1 MTELFDDIDANIQEI
16 ITNGDFAKEQSNKE
30 PKFTSLWRNE
40 FAPKPSI
47 GDTNFL
53 LKKYKIL
60 NTIDDYASYD
70 INLADFIKAYTSDTD
85 KEYNFET
92 LRGSKYHGRSI
103 EQLEYIANHI
113 SDRCKEE
120 KITFFDGM
128 ENNIEK
134 LMCLI
139 IKHACMETLTGRY
152 AELTVEDY
160 INSFGYK
167 RAVIPEK
174 EESDWDTNG
183 VDILVVDKE
192 KELISKF
199 VQVKPISFIL
209 GIKPDQYA
217 DRKKC
222 KTVNQAYVDRYIRN
236 HPNEINKDKLN
247 SNIIYC
253 FYDID
258 KHTFYNFKNRMDD
271 IGVFIT
277 YNDFSDDNGTP
288 RYKPPQIDK
297 LPMVDLTNFKKI
309 F

>member
-1 MTELFDDIDANIQEI
+1 MLFDDIDTNIQEI
-16 ITNGDFAKEQSNKE
+16 ITKGDFAKKESNKNNR
-30 PKFTSLWRNE
+30 FTVLWHNE

-47 GDTNFL
+47 GDTNYL
-53 LKKYKIL
+53 LKKYNIL
-60 NTIDDYASYD
+60 NSLDDYATYN
-70 INLADFIKAYTSDTD
+70 INLAGFIKAYITDVD
-85 KEYNFET
+85 KEYSLET
-92 LRGSKYHGRSI
+92 LRGSMYHGRSV
-103 EQLEYIANHI
+103 EQLKHIANHI
-113 SDRCKEE
+113 SRRCNEE

-128 ENNIEK
+128 ENDIEK

-160 INSFGYK
+160 ISSFDYK

-174 EESDWDTNG
+174 EESNWDTNG

-192 KELISKF
+192 KKLISKF

-209 GIKPDQYA
+209 GLKPDQCA

-236 HPNEINKDKLN
+236 HPEKINKGKLN
-247 SNIIYC
+247 PNIIYC

-258 KHTFYNFKNRMDD
+258 ERMFYNFKSRKDD
-271 IGVFIT
+271 KGVFIA
-277 YNDFSDDNGTP
+277 YNDFADDNGVRKYTP
-288 RYKPPQIDK
+288 SQIHK
-297 LPMVDLTNFKKI
+297 LPMVDLTNFKKKS
-309 F
+309 